1 MTGGSA
7 LSACVLTALLG
18 CSNTSE
24 PAGGDSTRAA
34 AGAGTAPAACDAQ
47 PVKVKDVAGILI
59 APITELKPV
68 PGDSQSCE
76 YSTGS
81 FPAITISVRPGLGQS
96 TVDAW
101 MAGRMPLKASPMA
114 GIGDAAVWQ
123 PSLHEVIAQ
132 KHNLLCDVQV
142 RGGASDIA
150 LPVDTLPGALGAL
163 CNIVFAAGH
172 SFGSV

>member
-1 MTGGSA
+1 MTSVA
-7 LSACVLTALLG
+7 LSMWLAVLAG
-18 CSNTSE
+18 CSGASG
-24 PAGGDSTRAA
+24 PA
-34 AGAGTAPAACDAQ
+34 AGTVAASATCDAQ
-47 PVKVKDVAGILI
+47 PVKVKDVAGILV

-68 PGDSQSCE
+68 SGDSQSCE

-101 MAGRMPLKASPMA
+101 IAGSMPLKASPMN

-142 RGGASDIA
+142 RGGVSDLA
-150 LPVDTLPGALGAL
+150 LPVDALPGALGAL
-163 CNIVFAAGH
+163 CNRIFAASRGR
-172 SFGSV
+172 VVQQP